1 MAQITS
7 CIEKIITLINMNTD
21 KIFVRGGQPYEA
33 PSVTPL
39 DILSEGVLCGS
50 FRANEIDDA
59 EEFDWGTL

>member
-1 MAQITS
+1 
-7 CIEKIITLINMNTD
+7 MNTD
-21 KIFVRGGQPYEA
+21 KIFTKVEPSYEA

>member
-1 MAQITS
+1 MKNNKITNLEGLS
-7 CIEKIITLINMNTD
+7 
-21 KIFVRGGQPYEA
+21 YET
-33 PSVTPL
+33 PSVTSL